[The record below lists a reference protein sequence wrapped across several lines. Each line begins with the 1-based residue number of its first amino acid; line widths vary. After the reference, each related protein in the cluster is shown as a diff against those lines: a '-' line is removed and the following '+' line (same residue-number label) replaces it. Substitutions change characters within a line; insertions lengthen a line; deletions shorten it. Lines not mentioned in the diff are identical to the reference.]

1 MKQEW
6 RPDPEPIETDDTKAV
21 GVGTIVWAI
30 ALVVLLI
37 FRPAESWWIWT
48 AATGVGF
55 GLFGLWFVR
64 RRAAR
69 S

>member
-1 MKQEW
+1 VKQEW
-6 RPDPEPIETDDTKAV
+6 RPDPEPIRTNDTAAV
-21 GVGTIVWAI
+21 GIGTIAWAVV
-30 ALVVLLI
+30 LVGLLI

-48 AATGVGF
+48 CVTGVGF

-64 RRAAR
+64 RRASR